1 MGIMYLR
8 RQEQGKDVDGAQ
20 APPLPR
26 QPLPTSSCGLKTS
39 NETRE
44 QIEVG
49 SIYEIDH
56 EKLPPRTPI
65 QLRSIRVAMV
75 SEKTES
81 NVSVRF
87 PSFQSLQSYFKN
99 GIREMYPELD
109 EKFVMGT
116 KLAEKMLNRKVPSQ
130 EFAEKK
136 HSQEFWVVIST
147 SSFRGLG
154 DVVSKKA
161 GNLFSELKGNG
172 MVGWGV
178 RRQVKFIGRH
188 RESNPQSSSSFVREG
203 DEEMDEGDEEEEEKI
218 KEEEEEDEEE
228 EDEED
233 EESLTE
239 ETKLTAQRKR
249 RYSSRLVQIAKKAK
263 RETQRNVNT
272 KTKAKAKAKAKNHCK
287 QIFALKNPQDRY
299 KIAEKNL
306 MEVMK
311 AKGAVYG
318 NPILRPELR
327 AEARKRIGDTG
338 LLDHLLKHMAGKVA
352 PGGGERFRRR
362 HNAEGA
368 MEYWLESAD
377 LVDIRKEAGVQDPY
391 WTPQPGWKLGD
402 CPTQDPVC
410 AKGLKQLKEETS
422 ILKRVMAEEMVS
434 KKQVEEELTKLRKEV
449 ELLSQKRNEES
460 QAIVVS
466 NPSDISQ
473 KLDLDTSIV
482 PLNSDL
488 DSSLVKLE
496 EISKLKSKMDQ
507 ETRSG
512 SALMGSTDCCAEKD
526 KKQGEEERAAQAVE
540 KKEVESDQLK
550 AKATAREAENTAAAA
565 KEKAAKIQRLKSG
578 FRICKP
584 QGTFLWPNN
593 NSSNGNNRPLSSQVV
608 VQVEDLMVVPTP
620 PSVSSSTASA
630 PPQLPY
636 YHHYLHHGHPASPV
650 KPLAER
656 RAVTVTVSAVGD
668 HSNFSTTTTTTT
680 TTTTNK
686 KSKTHINLNDLPIN
700 PGGDGFCG
708 TPGSSSKTVNTTAE
722 VPRVLPSAVKG
733 DMSPSEVVGRGDSG
747 GKAPKSC
754 NTMSYNEQQHGGC
767 SSSSAPS
774 ATSCSP
780 KGVGNWLA
788 LATPTPA
795 QKDSN
800 RG

>member
-1 MGIMYLR
+1 MADLF
-8 RQEQGKDVDGAQ
+8 
-20 APPLPR
+20 LWS
-26 QPLPTSSCGLKTS
+26 LT
-39 NETRE
+39 ETRD

-56 EKLPPRTPI
+56 EKLPPRTPV

-87 PSFQSLQSYFKN
+87 PSFQSLQSYFKK

-130 EFAEKK
+130 EFSEKK

-147 SSFRGLG
+147 SSFHGLG

-178 RRQVKFIGRH
+178 RRQ
-188 RESNPQSSSSFVREG
+188 
-203 DEEMDEGDEEEEEKI
+203 
-218 KEEEEEDEEE
+218 
-228 EDEED
+228 
-233 EESLTE
+233 
-239 ETKLTAQRKR
+239 RKR
-249 RYSSRLVQIAKKAK
+249 RYSSRLVGIAKKAK
-263 RETQRNVNT
+263 RGTQRNVNA
-272 KTKAKAKAKAKNHCK
+272 KTKAKSKNRCK

-306 MEVMK
+306 TEVMK

-377 LVDIRKEAGVQDPY
+377 LVDVRKEAGVQDPY

-422 ILKRVMAEEMVS
+422 KLKRVMAEEMVS

-460 QAIVVS
+460 QVIVVS
-466 NPSDISQ
+466 NPSMISQ
-473 KLDLDTSIV
+473 KLDFDTSIV

-496 EISKLKSKMDQ
+496 KYQEQLRALAEYVRRIEEEISKLKCKMDQ

-540 KKEVESDQLK
+540 KKEVGSDQLK
-550 AKATAREAENTAAAA
+550 TKATAKEAENTAAAA

-593 NSSNGNNRPLSSQVV
+593 NSSNGNIRPLASQVV

-636 YHHYLHHGHPASPV
+636 YHHNLHHGHPTSPV

-656 RAVTVTVSAVGD
+656 RAVMVTVSTVGD

-708 TPGSSSKTVNTTAE
+708 TPGPSRKTVNTTAV

-733 DMSPSEVVGRGDSG
+733 DMSPSTEVVGHGGSG
-747 GKAPKSC
+747 GKASKSG
-754 NTMSYNEQQHGGC
+754 NTISYSEQQHGGC
-767 SSSSAPS
+767 SSSSTPS
-774 ATSCSP
+774 AASCLP